1 MRAFRCGQIWL
12 VNFDPSFGH
21 EYRRVRPALIVQSDA
36 YVAAGN
42 LLVVIPLS
50 SKTAKRSK
58 LDLLVPKDA
67 ENRLKTDSLL
77 KMKQIS
83 SFDKRRFIK
92 LIGVVNAEVL
102 KRAEER
108 VGDFLFQR
116 SVPVSRRR

>member
-1 MRAFRCGQIWL
+1 L
-12 VNFDPSFGH
+12 VNFDPSLGH